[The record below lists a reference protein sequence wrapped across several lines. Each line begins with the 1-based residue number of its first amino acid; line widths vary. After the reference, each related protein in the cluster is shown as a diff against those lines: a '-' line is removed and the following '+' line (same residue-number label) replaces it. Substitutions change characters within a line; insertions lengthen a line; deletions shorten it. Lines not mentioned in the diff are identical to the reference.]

1 MDQATRKVLELKGEM
16 LLPRGQ
22 TTPVKVRY
30 QEKGL
35 GSLGAWAARVGSR
48 RWGGVGA
55 GR

>member
-16 LLPRGQ
+16 LLLRGQ
-22 TTPVKVRY
+22 TMPMKVRC

-35 GSLGAWAARVGSR
+35 GGLGAWAARVGLR
-48 RWGGVGA
+48 GWGGVGA